1 MLDIAGRKFIAY
13 YRMDDVPLSDQ
24 VLCVQEH
31 TRRQG
36 GQVVRGYRDQEPE
49 ARSDRPGLKKAIAA
63 AKRHGASLIV
73 ATLDKLGRD
82 VRFLR
87 TLERSGLDFVAC
99 DLPEANSRTIHVL
112 RALAEYEQRRTEAAA
127 HTRGRNLD
135 PAARARGARRAGEVL
150 RSQADAAYR
159 ELAPLVAELRAA
171 GFTLR
176 EIASRL
182 NAAGYRTRRGQEW
195 NPMQVSRV
203 LKRSGRASG
212 SDA

>member
-1 MLDIAGRKFIAY
+1 MSDIAGRKFIVY
-13 YRMDDVPLSDQ
+13 YRIDDVPLSDQ
-24 VLCVQEH
+24 VRCVEEQ

-36 GQVVRGYRDQEPE
+36 GQVVRGYRDQEPD
-49 ARSDRPGLKKAIAA
+49 ARADRPGLKKAIAA

-99 DLPEANSRTIHVL
+99 DLPEANSGTIHVL
-112 RALAEYEQRRTEAAA
+112 RALAEYEQRRAEAAA
-127 HTRGRNLD
+127 STRGRNLD
-135 PAARARGARRAGEVL
+135 PAARAKGARRAGEVL
-150 RSQADAAYR
+150 KSQADAAYR
-159 ELAPLVAELRAA
+159 ALSPLVAELRAA
-171 GFTLR
+171 GFTLQ

-182 NAAGYRTRRGQEW
+182 NAEGYRTRRGREW

-203 LKRSGRASG
+203 LKRSGPASG